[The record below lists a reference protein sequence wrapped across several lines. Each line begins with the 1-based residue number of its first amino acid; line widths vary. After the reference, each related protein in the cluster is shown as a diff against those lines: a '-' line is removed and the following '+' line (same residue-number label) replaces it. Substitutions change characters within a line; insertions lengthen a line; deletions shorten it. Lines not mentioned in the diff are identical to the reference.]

1 MNQVNIL
8 DYHIYK
14 TLECG
19 GKSASEKHTARDKL
33 MVRDRIDRLVDV
45 GYNILFYI
53 LEPLS

>member
-19 GKSASEKHTARDKL
+19 GKSACEKHTARDKL
-33 MVRDRIDRLVDV
+33 MVRDRIDRLIDV
-45 GYNILFYI
+45 GY
-53 LEPLS
+53 